1 MTLDGAGSCRDSRR
15 VESGGVRAS
24 VGKRGEN
31 MKLIRS
37 SMLAGLALA
46 LAACGTTPGDRAATG
61 AIIGAGTGGVIG
73 LAFGGVG
80 VGAGAF
86 VGAAIGA
93 GTGALTNDRQINLG
107 KPVWR

>member
-1 MTLDGAGSCRDSRR
+1 MMAKARSVVLVAAALTLG
-15 VESGGVRAS
+15 
-24 VGKRGEN
+24 
-31 MKLIRS
+31 
-37 SMLAGLALA
+37 
-46 LAACGTTPGDRAATG
+46 ACGVTAGDRAGTG
-61 AIIGAGTGGVIG
+61 AIIGAGTGGIIG

-93 GTGALTNDRQINLG
+93 GTGVLTKPAQLDLG

>member
-1 MTLDGAGSCRDSRR
+1 
-15 VESGGVRAS
+15 
-24 VGKRGEN
+24 
-31 MKLIRS
+31 MKLVRS
-37 SMLAGLALA
+37 SILLAAALA
-46 LAACGTTPGDRAATG
+46 LSACGTQPGDRAGTG
-61 AIIGAGTGGVIG
+61 AIIGAGTGGIIG

-93 GTGALTNDRQINLG
+93 GTGALTTDKQINLG

>member
-1 MTLDGAGSCRDSRR
+1 LTPHAVQDDSGAAGRR
-15 VESGGVRAS
+15 IRRGTENVMATVRS
-24 VGKRGEN
+24 
-31 MKLIRS
+31 
-37 SMLAGLALA
+37 ALLVTA
-46 LAACGTTPGDRAATG
+46 ALTLAACGSMPGDRAATG
-61 AIIGAGTGGVIG
+61 AIIGAGTGGAIG

-93 GTGALTNDRQINLG
+93 GTGALTKPAQLDLG

>member
-1 MTLDGAGSCRDSRR
+1 
-15 VESGGVRAS
+15 
-24 VGKRGEN
+24 

-37 SMLAGLALA
+37 SILVGLTLALG
-46 LAACGTTPGDRAATG
+46 ACGTTHGDRAATG
-61 AIIGAGTGGVIG
+61 AIIGAGTGGAIG
-73 LAFGGVG
+73 VAFGGVG

-93 GTGALTNDRQINLG
+93 ATGALTNNSQIDLG

>member
-1 MTLDGAGSCRDSRR
+1 MAT
-15 VESGGVRAS
+15 VR
-24 VGKRGEN
+24 
-31 MKLIRS
+31 
-37 SMLAGLALA
+37 LALLVTA
-46 LAACGTTPGDRAATG
+46 ALGLAACGSTPGDRAGTG
-61 AIIGAGTGGVIG
+61 AIIGAGTGGIIG

-93 GTGALTNDRQINLG
+93 GAGALTKPSQLDLG